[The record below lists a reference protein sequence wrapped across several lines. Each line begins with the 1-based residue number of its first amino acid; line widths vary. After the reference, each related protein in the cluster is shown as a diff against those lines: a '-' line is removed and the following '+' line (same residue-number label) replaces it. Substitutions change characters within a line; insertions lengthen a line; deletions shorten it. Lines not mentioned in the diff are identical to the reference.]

1 MNDSIQFLVFTLDDQ
16 RYALYLSAVE
26 KTVRAVEV
34 TPLPKCPDI
43 VLGVIN
49 VRGRVVP
56 VINIRKRFRL
66 PEREMELSNHLIIAR
81 TTKRSVALVVDSVL
95 DILKLADRDI
105 IPAGEVLPAM
115 DYVQGVAKLQDGM
128 VLIHDL
134 NRFLDLEEEKALD
147 VAMSHNPNA

>member
-1 MNDSIQFLVFTLDDQ
+1 MNDSIHFLVFTLDDQ

-49 VRGRVVP
+49 FRGRVVP

-66 PEREMELSNHLIIAR
+66 PEREMELSDHLIIAR
-81 TTKRSVALVVDSVL
+81 TSRRSVALAVDSVL

-134 NRFLDLEEEKALD
+134 DRFLDLEEEKALD
-147 VAMSHNPNA
+147 AAMSHNPNA